1 MQYEYAFLVLQL
13 GDAQL
18 YAHTL
23 TLPERSPRM
32 RLTVTVPDPVADEAK
47 RLAEATGRSV
57 SAIVARPSSA
67 TSPTSAA
74 ASPPNASAR
83 SSEPP
88 RSAPT
93 PMRCSVRSVRP
104 PTASSPDGE
113 AH

>member
-57 SAIVARPSSA
+57 SAIVA
-67 TSPTSAA
+67 AA
-74 ASPPNASAR
+74 VERHVADERRRLAAERIGSLIGT
-83 SSEPP
+83 
-88 RSAPT
+88 T
-93 PMRCSVRSVRP
+93 PV
-104 PTASSPDGE
+104 SPDADE
-113 AH
+113 VLREIRQASDRELS